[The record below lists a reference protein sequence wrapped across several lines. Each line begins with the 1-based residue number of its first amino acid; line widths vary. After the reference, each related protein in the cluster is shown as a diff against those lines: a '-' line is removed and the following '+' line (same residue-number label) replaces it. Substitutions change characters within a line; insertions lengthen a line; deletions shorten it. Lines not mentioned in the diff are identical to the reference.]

1 MNKMH
6 YSCAIFKRREE
17 LPQMSLTAKSGRV
30 AQELFWSLPVGEDI
44 SYTFLQSA
52 MTCNVISS
60 PKIYRIFLELLEER
74 KLPKSSKEV
83 QLFYFERLQGLLNC
97 VQLWVG
103 AGAGAMQRGSC
114 GQGNVLATPH
124 LSTCACP
131 RCLTLKLLLRWLKVL
146 RLDLQACKITPLLLT
161 LLCKER
167 SSVIWLDSV
176 T

>member
-6 YSCAIFKRREE
+6 YSWAIFQRREE
-17 LPQMSLTAKSGRV
+17 LPQMSFTAESGRV
-30 AQELFWSLPVGEDI
+30 ARELFWSLPVGEDI

-52 MTCNVISS
+52 VTCNVISS
-60 PKIYRIFLELLEER
+60 PKIYRIFLDLLEKR

-97 VQLWVG
+97 LQLWVG
-103 AGAGAMQRGSC
+103 AGAGAMQRRIC
-114 GQGNVLATPH
+114 GQGKVLATPH
-124 LSTCACP
+124 LSMCSCP
-131 RCLTLKLLLRWLKVL
+131 RCLTLKLLLRWLKFL
-146 RLDLQACKITPLLLT
+146 RLNLQACKITPLLLT

-167 SSVIWLDSV
+167 SSVIWLDSL